1 MTYEQIRYAWRL
13 YYPKWRSEAE
23 SALICR
29 LLSELVVQRARAST
43 IIGTEENQ
51 ITYLCFAI
59 GIPKSEFEEVRN
71 DLTEL

>member
-1 MTYEQIRYAWRL
+1 VTDEQIRDAWRI
-13 YYPKWRSEAE
+13 YYPKRHSEAQP
-23 SALICR
+23 ALICR

-43 IIGTEENQ
+43 IVDTEENQ
-51 ITYLCFAI
+51 ITYLCIAI

>member
-1 MTYEQIRYAWRL
+1 MTDEQIRDAWRL
-13 YYPKWRSEAE
+13 YYPKRHGEAE

-29 LLSELVVQRARAST
+29 LLSELVVQRAQAST
-43 IIGTEENQ
+43 IVGTEENQ
-51 ITYLCFAI
+51 ITDLCFAI